1 LYTIDRGVSV
11 SNPVPE
17 SSGSKTGETPETAEP
32 CQTRS
37 AEPSPEA
44 DMPEFWLDL
53 PLKAMCEQ
61 GEGSGLRGLEKLWER
76 LFEQW
81 KSPVVFR
88 REREA
93 CEGVMAADFS
103 ILGREKNNGGGC
115 LRESGG

>member
-1 LYTIDRGVSV
+1 
-11 SNPVPE
+11 
-17 SSGSKTGETPETAEP
+17 
-32 CQTRS
+32 
-37 AEPSPEA
+37 
-44 DMPEFWLDL
+44 MPEFWLDL
-53 PLKAMCEQ
+53 PFKAMCQQ

-115 LRESGG
+115 LGECGGLKVCM